1 MSDHIPTLADVCSAI
16 AEGSIVATLDGTMYR
31 INALELRRYLN
42 RSRPLPTI
50 TTATL
55 QVSSQHTDPGNWP
68 DTSRPSIA

>member
-1 MSDHIPTLADVCSAI
+1 MSDHVPTLADVCSAI
-16 AEGSIVATLDGTMYR
+16 AEGSIVASLDGTMYR

-50 TTATL
+50 TTAAF

-68 DTSRPSIA
+68 DTSHTSIA